1 MPQRL
6 VQLSSSANPTELIEF
21 SPAPPASAPGWTDKE
36 LAIHM
41 TDIATATRFN
51 RETLQELERTD
62 KLPFAA
68 ELRRRA
74 FEQFEAMP
82 VPSPDTEEWRYTDLR
97 DFDLGQFTP
106 FVEEARAETLD
117 EVKPGLL
124 EAAGPLGDRAGLSI
138 QHNSTVVTTHVDP
151 SVAAKGVIF
160 TSLDEAVRSHTE
172 LVERRVHD
180 AVPTGRTRFT
190 ALHGAFRTGGTF
202 IHIPAGVSVELPLQT
217 LTYVDRDDLAVF
229 PHTVLILE
237 EGAELT
243 FIDRYI
249 SPDLGCVLSDAVVE
263 IYLGPGS
270 RLRYVSLQDWGRG
283 VTHLAVQRAVLDRD
297 SDLRSL
303 GVTFGASLS
312 RSEVESV
319 LEGDGGSSEM
329 LGVYFADGDQH
340 FDHRSIQ
347 DHRGS
352 LTTSDLLYKGVL
364 KGRSRT
370 IYSGTV
376 IIQKG
381 AHKCNA
387 YQTNRN
393 ILLSDQAKA
402 DSIPNLEILS
412 NDPVR
417 CGHAASV
424 GPVDEDTLFYIQSR
438 GIPFEE
444 ARKLVVFGFLQ
455 EVLDRVTLAEVR
467 QSLEGAIAA
476 ELDREET

>member
-1 MPQRL
+1 MAGTATKAPF
-6 VQLSSSANPTELIEF
+6 SIEALEDLKRRD
-21 SPAPPASAPGWTDKE
+21 SRE
-36 LAIHM
+36 LAR
-41 TDIATATRFN
+41 ALR
-51 RETLQELERTD
+51 D
-62 KLPFAA
+62 K
-68 ELRRRA
+68 A
-74 FEQFEAMP
+74 FEELDAMP
-82 VPSPDTEEWRYTDLR
+82 VPSPETEEWRYTDLR
-97 DFDLGQFTP
+97 EFDLSAFTTAA
-106 FVEEARAETLD
+106 EEPLAQTLD
-117 EVKPGLL
+117 EVKPDLL
-124 EAAGPLGDRAGLSI
+124 EAAGAVGERAGLAI
-138 QHNSTVVTTHVDP
+138 QHNSTLITTHLDP
-151 SVAAKGVIF
+151 EAAAKGVLF
-160 TSLDEAVRSHTE
+160 TSLDEAARTQG
-172 LVERRVHD
+172 LERHLHV

-202 IHIPAGVSVELPLQT
+202 VHVPRGVSVELPLQT
-217 LTYVDRDDLAVF
+217 LTYVDRDELAVF
-229 PHTVLILE
+229 PHTLIVLE

-243 FIDRYI
+243 FIDRYV
-249 SPDLGCVLSDAVVE
+249 SPDLGRVLSDAVIE
-263 IYLGPGS
+263 LYLGPAS

-283 VTHLAVQRAVLDRD
+283 VTHLSVQRAHVGRD
-297 SDLRSL
+297 ADLRSL
-303 GVTFGASLS
+303 GVAFGGSLS

-319 LEGDGGSSEM
+319 LAEDGGSSEM

-347 DHRGS
+347 DHLGS

-376 IIQKG
+376 IIRKG

-393 ILLSDQAKA
+393 ILLSEQAKA

-424 GPVDEDTLFYIQSR
+424 GPVDEDTLFYVQSR

-444 ARKLVVFGFLQ
+444 AMKLVVFGFLQ
-455 EVLDRVTLAEVR
+455 EVLDRVTLPEVR
-467 QSLEGAIAA
+467 AGLQTAIAA
-476 ELDREET
+476 ELES